1 MADQS
6 QPERRKAKRHGF
18 AASVSLANTNNA
30 KPVTGEVQNLSFSGC
45 YIGTQQTLAVWNEVR
60 LEIAHQG
67 QTLRAVGMVSH
78 SDGKGMGILFMRIP
92 PDQEAILREW
102 LSASN
107 ETVADV

>member
-1 MADQS
+1 MPDPS
-6 QPERRKAKRHGF
+6 QPDRRKAKRHGF
-18 AASVSLANTNNA
+18 VASVRLANTNDA

-45 YIGTQQTLAVWNEVR
+45 FISTQQTLAVWNEVR

-67 QTLRAVGMVSH
+67 QTLRAVGIVSH
-78 SDGKGMGILFMRIP
+78 TDGKGMGFLFLRIP
-92 PDQEAILREW
+92 PEQEALLREW